1 MSEGTARVRCAFAVY
16 AAADVVFLGARAPMT
31 PNLSAGSERKR
42 IGVVCHELSVAGSL
56 FRFERF
62 GRVAKRSGHQIA
74 FIRLST
80 AKTSPRDTDVPV
92 LSFEEAARETWDVT
106 IVPGASFPEE
116 TMSRFDRF
124 ESTAFGLRMQ
134 HVLNGQTRKPAF
146 LRVNTL
152 FKPHVV
158 VFNNRHWPPGSF
170 TSFQANA
177 FHVCEGGVD
186 LQTFAPDPHRSPA
199 PAGSRFLI
207 GGLAHKNPMPLIEA
221 VRDIGFEAE
230 LRLYG
235 PAGDLP
241 SAAADLVDSGR
252 LKLLGPL
259 SEPQLPGFYR
269 DLDCVVHTR
278 THAGW
283 ANLAAEAMACGIPVV
298 CTPHGTLAF
307 AEHEQTA
314 LVIQE
319 PGAEAIRAAIDR
331 LRRDPRLA
339 GRLSDNARRRISGFS
354 WERYTAELLMLMEP
368 DRRAHYTWAP
378 ELGLFGKWPVEQRIR
393 GLESVIDRCEGKS
406 VLDLGSAEG
415 MIAKCLLD
423 RGAALVHGFDRD
435 AARVTAANALCE
447 HRPNARFWPADLSV
461 WSAFMEGHAAHLQQ
475 RYDIVLYLGLHH
487 HLPKHRRRD
496 TLAGAAGLAS
506 GLVVV
511 RTPERV
517 FAEEE
522 IGSVLA
528 EHGFDMSER
537 GA

>member
-1 MSEGTARVRCAFAVY
+1 
-16 AAADVVFLGARAPMT
+16 MT
-31 PNLSAGSERKR
+31 PILSPGPAGKR
-42 IGVVCHELSVAGSL
+42 IGVLCHELSVAGSL
-56 FRFERF
+56 LRFKRF
-62 GRVAKRSGHQIA
+62 GRVARRSGHQIA

-80 AKTSPRDTDVPV
+80 AATPPQDSDVPV

-124 ESTAFGLRMQ
+124 ESAAFGLRMQ
-134 HVLNGQTRKPAF
+134 HVLNDQTRKPAF
-146 LRVNTL
+146 LRVNAL
-152 FKPHVV
+152 FRPHVV
-158 VFNNRHWPPGSF
+158 VFNNHHWPPGSF
-170 TSFQANA
+170 TAFQANA
-177 FHVCEGGVD
+177 FYFCEGGVD
-186 LQTFAPDPHRSPA
+186 LQTFAPAPHRSPA

-230 LRLYG
+230 LRFYG
-235 PAGDLP
+235 PADDLP
-241 SAAADLVDSGR
+241 SVAADLVDSGR
-252 LKLLGPL
+252 LRLLGPL
-259 SEPQLPGFYR
+259 SEPELPGFYQ

-314 LVIQE
+314 LVIQA
-319 PGAEAIRAAIDR
+319 PAAEAIREAIDR

-339 GRLSDNARRRISGFS
+339 RALSHNARLRISEFS
-354 WERYTAELLMLMEP
+354 WERYTAELLRCMEP
-368 DRRAHYTWAP
+368 DGRAHYTWAP
-378 ELGLFGKWPVEQRIR
+378 DLGLFGKWPVERQIR
-393 GLESVIDRCEGKS
+393 GLESVIDGCEGKS

-415 MIAKCLLD
+415 MIARYFLE

-435 AARVTAANALCE
+435 AARVTTATALCR
-447 HRPNARFWPADLSV
+447 HLPNGRFWPGDVSV
-461 WSAFMEGHAAHLQQ
+461 WPTFVERQAAHLQE
-475 RYDIVLYLGLHH
+475 RYDVVLYLGLHH
-487 HLPKHRRRD
+487 HVPKHRRRD

-506 GLVVV
+506 ELLVV
-511 RTPERV
+511 RTSERV
-517 FAEEE
+517 FDEEE

-528 EHGFDMSER
+528 EHGFDMSDEARDDGEADAGIVRVFER
-537 GA
+537 RLRRA

>member
-1 MSEGTARVRCAFAVY
+1 
-16 AAADVVFLGARAPMT
+16 MT
-31 PNLSAGSERKR
+31 RILSPGPAGKR

-62 GRVAKRSGHQIA
+62 GRVARRLGHQIA

-80 AKTSPRDTDVPV
+80 AATPARETDAPV
-92 LSFEEAARETWDVT
+92 LSFDEAARETWDVT

-124 ESTAFGLRMQ
+124 ESATFGLRMQ
-134 HVLNGQTRKPAF
+134 HVLNDQTRKPAF
-146 LRVNTL
+146 LRVNAL

-170 TSFQANA
+170 TSFAANA
-177 FHVCEGGVD
+177 FHFCEGGVD
-186 LQTFAPDPHRSPA
+186 LQTFASDPHRLPA

-221 VRDIGFEAE
+221 VHDIGFEAE

-235 PAGDLP
+235 PADDLP
-241 SAAADLVDSGR
+241 SAAASLVDRGCLR
-252 LKLLGPL
+252 RLGPL
-259 SEPQLPGFYR
+259 SERELPGFYR

-283 ANLAAEAMACGIPVV
+283 ANLAAEAMACGIPVI

-319 PGAEAIRAAIDR
+319 PTAEAIRAAIDR
-331 LRRDPRLA
+331 LRRDPHLA
-339 GRLSDNARRRISGFS
+339 RRLSHNARQRISGFS
-354 WERYTAELLMLMEP
+354 WERYTAELLRCMEP
-368 DRRAHYTWAP
+368 DAWAHYTWAP
-378 ELGLFGKWPVEQRIR
+378 ELGLFGKWPVDRQIR

-406 VLDLGSAEG
+406 VLDIGSAEG
-415 MIAKCLLD
+415 MIARCFLE

-435 AARVTAANALCE
+435 AARVTTATALCR
-447 HRPNARFWPADLSV
+447 HLPNGRFWPGDVSV
-461 WSAFMEGHAAHLQQ
+461 WSAFLEGHAAHLQE

-487 HLPKHRRRD
+487 DLPKHRRRD

-506 GLVVV
+506 GLLVV

-517 FAEEE
+517 FDEEE

-528 EHGFDMSER
+528 EHGFDMSDEARDDGEADAGIVRVFER
-537 GA
+537 RSRRA

>member
-1 MSEGTARVRCAFAVY
+1 
-16 AAADVVFLGARAPMT
+16 MT
-31 PNLSAGSERKR
+31 PSLSPRPTGKR

-56 FRFERF
+56 LRFERF
-62 GRVAKRSGHQIA
+62 GRVAQTAGHRIA

-80 AKTSPRDTDVPV
+80 AARPTRGTEVPV
-92 LSFEEAARETWDVT
+92 VSLEEAARATWDVT

-116 TMSRFDRF
+116 TTSRLDRF
-124 ESTAFGLRMQ
+124 ESTSFGLRMQ
-134 HVLNGQTRKPAF
+134 HVLNDQTRKTAF
-146 LRVNTL
+146 LRVNAL

-170 TSFQANA
+170 TSFRANA

-186 LQTFAPDPHRSPA
+186 LQAFAPDPRRSPS
-199 PAGSRFLI
+199 PAGQRFLI

-235 PAGDLP
+235 PAGDLQ
-241 SAAADLVDSGR
+241 SAAADLVESGR
-252 LKLLGPL
+252 LRLLGLL

-319 PGAEAIRAAIDR
+319 PGAEAIRAAIGR

-339 GRLSDNARRRISGFS
+339 RRLSHNARQRISGFS
-354 WERYTAELLMLMEP
+354 WERYTAELLRLMEP
-368 DRRAHYTWAP
+368 DGRAHDVQAP
-378 ELGLFGKWPVEQRIR
+378 ELGSLGTWPVEGPSR
-393 GLESVIDRCEGKS
+393 GV
-406 VLDLGSAEG
+406 
-415 MIAKCLLD
+415 
-423 RGAALVHGFDRD
+423 
-435 AARVTAANALCE
+435 
-447 HRPNARFWPADLSV
+447 
-461 WSAFMEGHAAHLQQ
+461 
-475 RYDIVLYLGLHH
+475 
-487 HLPKHRRRD
+487 
-496 TLAGAAGLAS
+496 
-506 GLVVV
+506 
-511 RTPERV
+511 
-517 FAEEE
+517 
-522 IGSVLA
+522 
-528 EHGFDMSER
+528 
-537 GA
+537 

>member
-1 MSEGTARVRCAFAVY
+1 
-16 AAADVVFLGARAPMT
+16 MT
-31 PNLSAGSERKR
+31 PNLSPGPTGKR

-62 GRVAKRSGHQIA
+62 GRVARRAGHQIA
-74 FIRLST
+74 FICLST
-80 AKTSPRDTDVPV
+80 ATRPPRGTDVPV
-92 LSFEEAARETWDVT
+92 VSFEEAARGTWDVT
-106 IVPGASFPEE
+106 IVPGASFPEG
-116 TMSRFDRF
+116 TMLRLDRF
-124 ESTAFGLRMQ
+124 ESSAFGLRMQ
-134 HVLNGQTRKPAF
+134 HVLNDQTRKPAF
-146 LRVNTL
+146 LRVNAL

-158 VFNNRHWPPGSF
+158 VFNNHHWPPGSF

-177 FHVCEGGVD
+177 FHFCEGGVD

-199 PAGSRFLI
+199 PAGPQFLI

-252 LKLLGPL
+252 LRLLGPL

-283 ANLAAEAMACGIPVV
+283 ANLAAEAMACGIPVI
-298 CTPHGTLAF
+298 CTPHGTLSF

-319 PGAEAIRAAIDR
+319 PGADAVRVAIDR
-331 LRRDPRLA
+331 LRRDPHLARRLA
-339 GRLSDNARRRISGFS
+339 HNARQRISGFS
-354 WERYTAELLMLMEP
+354 WERYTAELLRLMEP
-368 DRRAHYTWAP
+368 DGRVHYTWAP
-378 ELGLFGKWPVEQRIR
+378 DLGLFGKWPVERRIR
-393 GLESVIDRCEGKS
+393 GLESVIDRCEGKT

-415 MIAKCLLD
+415 MIARCFLE

-435 AARVTAANALCE
+435 AARVTTATALCK
-447 HRPNARFWPADLSV
+447 HLPNGRFWSGDVSV
-461 WSAFMEGHAAHLQQ
+461 WSAFMEGHAAHLQE
-475 RYDIVLYLGLHH
+475 RYDVVLYLGLHH

-496 TLAGAAGLAS
+496 TLAGVAGLAS
-506 GLVVV
+506 GLLVV

-517 FAEEE
+517 FDEDE

-528 EHGFDMSER
+528 EHGFDMSDEGRDDGEADADAGVVRIFER
-537 GA
+537 RSRRV